1 MTLVPPGCSSAGE
14 DVRNCREVTGAAHW
28 GCTTGR
34 RVSTS
39 KWLIVCRVNFTSA
52 ETEKGEGRWRRGGRV
67 LGEVGGRRPDMG
79 FLGLKGSVTIVSLK

>member
-1 MTLVPPGCSSAGE
+1 MTPVPPGCSSAGE
-14 DVRNCREVTGAAHW
+14 DVRNCREVMGAAHW
-28 GCTTGR
+28 GC

-52 ETEKGEGRWRRGGRV
+52 ETEGGGEVEEGRQGPGGS
-67 LGEVGGRRPDMG
+67 GGRRPDMG